1 MHRQCLKFNS
11 IGLPLN
17 TKQISR
23 AVIELSKKLEEVYD
37 YLAQKLLVNPVI
49 HMDET
54 PFRVLA
60 EKERVISYFWV
71 MRTTKEFANHQI
83 AVFRYANNLRQE
95 NIQDLVGYCVVLRQ
109 EKRQIKMRF
118 LRLIRLL
125 ELLLDCH
132 NNYLQNPLVTCNH
145 NDYEFSP
152 CCKRFRCTQKPTDEL
167 PYANGYRID

>member
-1 MHRQCLKFNS
+1 MRND
-11 IGLPLN
+11 
-17 TKQISR
+17 
-23 AVIELSKKLEEVYD
+23 VLERMKHY
-37 YLAQKLLVNPVI
+37 
-49 HMDET
+49 
-54 PFRVLA
+54 
-60 EKERVISYFWV
+60 V
-71 MRTTKEFANHQI
+71 M
-83 AVFRYANNLRQE
+83 E
-95 NIQDLVGYCVVLRQ
+95 NIKPNYAAVGRQLNVDPRTVKSALVLRQ

-132 NNYLQNPLVTCNH
+132 NNYLQNPLVTYNH